1 VSDLE
6 GLATSLFE
14 AGQDVFGEN
23 YASIGSGGRLV
34 AAAENERRAGED
46 YADGAFD
53 STGRLELVCETG
65 AFRAAFPAALESY
78 HQETVNWRGKN
89 WRLVETA
96 EGEAFITLTL
106 TDENQGS

>member
-1 VSDLE
+1 MTDLAA
-6 GLATSLFE
+6 LARSLFE
-14 AGQDVFGEN
+14 AGQGVLGES
-23 YASIGSGGRLV
+23 YVAIGSGGALV
-34 AAAENERRAGED
+34 AAAENERRTGED

-65 AFRAAFPAALESY
+65 PFRAAFPAALSSY
-78 HQETVNWRGKN
+78 HQETVSWRGKN

-96 EGEAFITLTL
+96 EGEAFVTLTL